1 MLSEKTCIVTGGGQG
16 IGEAVA
22 KELAAA
28 GANVVVNDLGTSLT
42 GEGEGVEPAAETVA
56 DIEDAGG
63 TAVAHFGDVS
73 SFDYT
78 EELVADAVAEFG
90 RVDGAVNFA
99 GILRDAISYKMTE
112 EEWDQVIEVHL
123 KGHFSLFRNLA
134 EQWRERAREEGGALD
149 DSRSFVSV
157 SSRSALGNVGQIN
170 YAAAKAGVLG
180 MTRTGARELD
190 RYNVQVNALVPSAYT
205 RMVSSIPEDQQSYTR
220 EEMPPENVAPV
231 VVYLMSD
238 EGAGVTGWT
247 FRAGGEGVGV
257 ISDPE
262 IQRLGFQRGGWT
274 AEDIA
279 DRFWNSVAE
288 GLDKKNLERAGGS
301 L

>member
-1 MLSEKTCIVTGGGQG
+1 MLSDKTCIVTGGGQG

-42 GEGEGVEPAAETVA
+42 GEGEGSEPAAGTVE
-56 DIEDAGG
+56 DIEAEGG
-63 TAVAHFGDVS
+63 TAVSHFGDVTD
-73 SFDYT
+73 FDYT
-78 EELVADAVAEFG
+78 EQLVADAVAEFG

-99 GILRDAISYKMTE
+99 GILRDSISYKMDE
-112 EEWDQVIEVHL
+112 EEWDAVVDVHL
-123 KGHFSLFRNLA
+123 RGHFSLFRNLA
-134 EQWRERAREEGGALD
+134 RQWRDRAAEEGGSLD
-149 DSRSFVSV
+149 SGRSFVSV

-190 RYNVQVNALVPSAYT
+190 RYNVRVNALVPSAYT
-205 RMVSSIPEDQQSYTR
+205 RMVSSIPEERQSYTA
-220 EEMPPENVAPV
+220 EEMPPENVAPI

-238 EGAGVTGWT
+238 EAADVTGWT
-247 FRAGGEGVGV
+247 FRAGGEGVGLV
-257 ISDPE
+257 SDPE
-262 IQRLGFQRGGWT
+262 IERLGFQRGGWT

-279 DRFWNSVAE
+279 EGFWDSIGS
-288 GLDKKNLERAGGS
+288 GLDRKNLDRAGGS

>member
-1 MLSEKTCIVTGGGQG
+1 MLSDKTCIVTGGGQG

-28 GANVVVNDLGTSLT
+28 GANVVVNDLGTSLS
-42 GEGEGVEPAAETVA
+42 GEGETAESAAETVR

-63 TAVAHFGDVS
+63 TAVSHFGDVS

-78 EELVADAVAEFG
+78 ERLVRDTVAEFG

-99 GILRDAISYKMTE
+99 GILRDSISYKMDE
-112 EEWDQVIEVHL
+112 DEWDQVVNVHL
-123 KGHFSLFRNLA
+123 KGHFSLFRNLGKH
-134 EQWRERAREEGGALD
+134 WRDRAREEGGELD
-149 DSRSFVSV
+149 QSRSFVSV
-157 SSRSALGNVGQIN
+157 SSRSALGKVGQIN

-180 MTRTGARELD
+180 LTRTGAREMD

-205 RMVSSIPEDQQSYTR
+205 RMVSSIPDEKQTYTR

-231 VVYLMSD
+231 VVYLVSD
-238 EGAGVTGWT
+238 ESTGVTGWT
-247 FRAGGEGVGV
+247 FRAGGEGVGL
-257 ISDPE
+257 IKDPE
-262 IQRLGFQRGGWT
+262 IYRLGFQRDGWT

-279 DRFWNSVAE
+279 DRFWDSVAE
-288 GLDKKNLERAGGS
+288 GVDRKNLTRAGGS